1 MGCCLSKREDRND
14 YDLLTSDDIVG
25 DVDGGLLSE
34 QLQEFGFFRR
44 ATTMFRG
51 RKSTVVGRRPTVAR
65 KTRYSIFARKP
76 RVVVAAADADDAAAP
91 ARPLREEAAKP
102 VAAAEA
108 AVEDA
113 AARLRR
119 AEAAARV
126 AFAERWVVGVRV
138 ALRDQWIARGEASH
152 LRDQYAMDA
161 RTAARLRAKGGRT
174 ELTIDKKRR

>member
-65 KTRYSIFARKP
+65 KTTALGLSTTC
-76 RVVVAAADADDAAAP
+76 P
-91 ARPLREEAAKP
+91 ATWPSWSSAKSSRSP
-102 VAAAEA
+102 SSS
-108 AVEDA
+108 
-113 AARLRR
+113 
-119 AEAAARV
+119 
-126 AFAERWVVGVRV
+126 
-138 ALRDQWIARGEASH
+138 RGC
-152 LRDQYAMDA
+152 
-161 RTAARLRAKGGRT
+161 RT
-174 ELTIDKKRR
+174 